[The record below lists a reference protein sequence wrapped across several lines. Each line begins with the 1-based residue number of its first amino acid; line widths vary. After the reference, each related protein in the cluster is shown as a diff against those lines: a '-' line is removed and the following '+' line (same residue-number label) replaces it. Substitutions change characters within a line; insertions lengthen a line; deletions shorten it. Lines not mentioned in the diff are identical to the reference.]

1 MGTKMEKKETEFEPE
16 AYLARLLDDA
26 PPKRTRR
33 LELLFGCLAAAFE
46 EQVGPDRC
54 LEQFFAL
61 DDEAVAMGGRNKL
74 QEKLLASYAS
84 TCGIESAWA

>member
-1 MGTKMEKKETEFEPE
+1 MEKKETEFEPE

-46 EQVGPDRC
+46 EQAGPERC

-84 TCGIESAWA
+84 ACGIESAWA